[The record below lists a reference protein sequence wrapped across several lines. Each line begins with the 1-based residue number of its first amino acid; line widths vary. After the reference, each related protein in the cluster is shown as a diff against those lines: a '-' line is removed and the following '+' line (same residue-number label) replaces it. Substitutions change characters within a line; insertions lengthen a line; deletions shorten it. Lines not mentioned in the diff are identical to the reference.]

1 MICLFLLRTDLI
13 VSICFLIFLVFGSFL
28 LHLIVF
34 FLDAHDFVNLL
45 LRFLFFDLDYLLDLL
60 LLLLYYL
67 LDRSNW
73 LLRNFNLLSI
83 ISVLDD
89 KDLLEFVF
97 SL

>member
-1 MICLFLLRTDLI
+1 M
-13 VSICFLIFLVFGSFL
+13 
-28 LHLIVF
+28 LHLIVL

-73 LLRNFNLLSI
+73 LLRNFDLLSI